1 MLFNMSYYFGIS
13 LFVIIIIVVFVYI
26 WRKINQSELYSRI
39 LEKKLMNVKKEN
51 NELKTLL
58 DKYNSNTISVQD
70 AEDIMNDI
78 FHQKPDENKCE
89 IKQKIQSNEDVLI
102 NEIPEV
108 VKITENNMTSEET
121 DEAQENTEEIESII
135 SENTK
140 KYSKT
145 SLLKMNVDK
154 LKDICAEMNLSTNGN
169 KNILIDRILF
179 Q

>member
-13 LFVIIIIVVFVYI
+13 LFVIILIVVFVYI

-51 NELKTLL
+51 SELRTLL

-78 FHQKPDENKCE
+78 FQKPEEKKCE
-89 IKQKIQSNEDVLI
+89 IKQTVKRDEEVLI

-108 VKITENNMTSEET
+108 VDINENIVTSEEI
-121 DEAQENTEEIESII
+121 EVQENIEEEIESIM

-154 LKDICAEMNLSTNGN
+154 LKDICIEMNLSTNGN
-169 KNILIDRILF
+169 KNMLIDRILF

>member
-1 MLFNMSYYFGIS
+1 MIFNMSYYFGIS
-13 LFVIIIIVVFVYI
+13 LFVIILIVVFVYI
-26 WRKINQSELYSRI
+26 WRKISQSELYSRI

-51 NELKTLL
+51 SELRTLL

-78 FHQKPDENKCE
+78 FQRPEEKKCE
-89 IKQKIQSNEDVLI
+89 IKPKAKQTEDVLI
-102 NEIPEV
+102 NEIPDVIE
-108 VKITENNMTSEET
+108 ITEKVITSQET
-121 DEAQENTEEIESII
+121 DEVIENIEDEIESII

-154 LKDICAEMNLSTNGN
+154 LKDICVEMNLSTNGN
-169 KNILIDRILF
+169 KNMLIDRILF

>member
-13 LFVIIIIVVFVYI
+13 LFVIILIVVFVYI

-51 NELKTLL
+51 SELRTLL

-78 FHQKPDENKCE
+78 FQKPEEKKCE
-89 IKQKIQSNEDVLI
+89 IKQAVKRDEEVLI
-102 NEIPEV
+102 SEIPEV
-108 VKITENNMTSEET
+108 VDINENIVTSEEI
-121 DEAQENTEEIESII
+121 EVQENIEEEIESIM
-135 SENTK
+135 SESTK

-154 LKDICAEMNLSTNGN
+154 LKDICIEMNLSTNGN
-169 KNILIDRILF
+169 KNMLIDRILF